1 MSETSVELGGE
12 EKMREFGGFLQP
24 IKVIIV
30 ICVEK
35 TNKSGPF
42 LQFTTAAK
50 SLGKISTLDNHFYSA
65 ITGFD
70 RDLNSP

>member
-42 LQFTTAAK
+42 IK
-50 SLGKISTLDNHFYSA
+50 
-65 ITGFD
+65 
-70 RDLNSP
+70 